1 MFPLRSLLISS
12 TCLALSWVTTQWISQ
27 DQALGGRSWSAG
39 FAGAIVRNTIAVPLM
54 TIPLLPAAET
64 LAQGTCD
71 TIGPCTQRC
80 PARDSRSNPQSLP
93 QTLPPI
99 VFLPEEIPVTVVAQG
114 SLACVN
120 DRPLALPW
128 IQVQTPGGSPELAV
142 QDFAL
147 ADGLGLV
154 LLDSNSPQAQPI
166 DWFPSPFPSASVPP
180 VDQPLTLATILTPQ
194 SRYLNL
200 STLIRQGGWTATV
213 DAGVQGNSLSLSI
226 PPATVQALRLA
237 QQGQGYRIV
246 LEVDQPGLFT
256 LQQDNDRWTLIL
268 EGALGESFGG
278 SAMQSQFATFLQRD
292 PVAQKLQLQVQ
303 TPLSPVVP
311 SAKAR
316 SSTPETSRP
325 QTYFTATV
333 PQGLVPQVSRLTNPP
348 RVVIDFLPQV
358 QAFGTKTIAWAKGI
372 TWQQGW
378 VRGKTKS
385 FPVVWLTLDAKQWGD
400 GFELRPLLPK
410 TYRQSIAQL
419 QGLSRLGEDTGAIV
433 AVNAG
438 YFNRN
443 NQLPL
448 GAIRLGGDWISGP
461 ILNRGVVGWTN
472 RGTPL
477 QFDRLS
483 LRETL
488 MITGQSTSQTI
499 PLNHLN
505 SGYVQGGMSRYTPS
519 WGLGY
524 SPLIDGETVL
534 TVVGDRVTQVQRSG
548 KAGTVSIPIPDQGY
562 LLTAR
567 ASETL
572 ARQLPVGTAVSLLQ
586 TYAPS
591 TLQDYPNIVG
601 AGPLLVKNSQV
612 VLDAAGEGFS
622 AAFSQQAALRTA
634 LGQTATGQI
643 LLATI
648 ALTPGGPVPTLP
660 EMASLMISLGA
671 VDAVNLDGGSSSSLY
686 LGGKVLNRP
695 PGTAARVH
703 NGLGLVYDPE

>member
-1 MFPLRSLLISS
+1 
-12 TCLALSWVTTQWISQ
+12 
-27 DQALGGRSWSAG
+27 
-39 FAGAIVRNTIAVPLM
+39 
-54 TIPLLPAAET
+54 
-64 LAQGTCD
+64 
-71 TIGPCTQRC
+71 
-80 PARDSRSNPQSLP
+80 
-93 QTLPPI
+93 
-99 VFLPEEIPVTVVAQG
+99 
-114 SLACVN
+114 
-120 DRPLALPW
+120 
-128 IQVQTPGGSPELAV
+128 
-142 QDFAL
+142 
-147 ADGLGLV
+147 
-154 LLDSNSPQAQPI
+154 
-166 DWFPSPFPSASVPP
+166 
-180 VDQPLTLATILTPQ
+180 
-194 SRYLNL
+194 
-200 STLIRQGGWTATV
+200 
-213 DAGVQGNSLSLSI
+213 
-226 PPATVQALRLA
+226 
-237 QQGQGYRIV
+237 
-246 LEVDQPGLFT
+246 
-256 LQQDNDRWTLIL
+256 
-268 EGALGESFGG
+268 
-278 SAMQSQFATFLQRD
+278 
-292 PVAQKLQLQVQ
+292 
-303 TPLSPVVP
+303 
-311 SAKAR
+311 
-316 SSTPETSRP
+316 
-325 QTYFTATV
+325 
-333 PQGLVPQVSRLTNPP
+333 
-348 RVVIDFLPQV
+348 
-358 QAFGTKTIAWAKGI
+358 
-372 TWQQGW
+372 
-378 VRGKTKS
+378 
-385 FPVVWLTLDAKQWGD
+385 
-400 GFELRPLLPK
+400 
-410 TYRQSIAQL
+410 
-419 QGLSRLGEDTGAIV
+419 
-433 AVNAG
+433 
-438 YFNRN
+438 
-443 NQLPL
+443 
-448 GAIRLGGDWISGP
+448 
-461 ILNRGVVGWTN
+461 
-472 RGTPL
+472 
-477 QFDRLS
+477 
-483 LRETL
+483 